1 MKGKLSILAAAV
13 FAIIASTGVLAAECG
28 TFERDKAQ
36 TFSERAG
43 ERIVQKYLGGRDIRV
58 ALRGCEFN
66 SFDGKFRVKV
76 EINWNGA
83 IIRSNSY
90 NVDGNLTFDR
100 DGANSNFSQ
109 TYASESVRELT
120 MWGAI
125 FGGVVFLGML
135 GAESGATQGSS
146 SGSASSLTTSGAGGS
161 PVFFDNACNRPMEVI
176 VRHKNM
182 VGVWI
187 MGRWLF
193 SANERAK
200 LSSSGNALATNIA
213 DIYYYALTTDGSN
226 LVWQTTGEN
235 QYEFNGRTIA
245 MRKIVDET
253 AGKTEIRVTC
263 P

>member
-1 MKGKLSILAAAV
+1 MRNKLTVSAAAMV
-13 FAIIASTGVLAAECG
+13 AVVASTCVLAAECG
-28 TFERDKAQ
+28 SFERDKAQ
-36 TFSERAG
+36 TFAERAG
-43 ERIVQKYLGGRDIRV
+43 DRVVQKYLGGRDIRV

-66 SFDGKFRVKV
+66 SYDGKFRVKV

-83 IIRSNSY
+83 IVRSNSY

-100 DGANSNFSQ
+100 DGSNSNFSQ
-109 TYASESVRELT
+109 TYASESVRELS

-125 FGGVVFLGML
+125 VGGVVVLGML
-135 GAESGATQGSS
+135 GAEAGATQGST
-146 SGSASSLTTSGAGGS
+146 SGSASSLTTGNSGGT
-161 PVFFDNACNRPMEVI
+161 PVFFDNACNRPMDVT
-176 VRHKNM
+176 VRYKNM
-182 VGVWI
+182 VGTWI
-187 MGRWLF
+187 MGRWSF
-193 SANERAK
+193 DANQRAK
-200 LSSSGNALATNIA
+200 LSLNGNALSTNTA
-213 DIYYYALTTDGSN
+213 DIYYYALTSDGSN